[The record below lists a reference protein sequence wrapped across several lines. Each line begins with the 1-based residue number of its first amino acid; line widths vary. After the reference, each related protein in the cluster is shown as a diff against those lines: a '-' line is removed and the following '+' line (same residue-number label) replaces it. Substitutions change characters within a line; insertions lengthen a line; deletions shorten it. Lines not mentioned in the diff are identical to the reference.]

1 MSRISL
7 NKSRDKLSST
17 DAINLSAED
26 QVYYS
31 EVFEMFD
38 TDQSGAIDLKELQ
51 EAVASIGLNPS
62 ESELKTM
69 MASVSG
75 SEKNDVS
82 LKEFLKMV
90 VIMKNQKGEANE
102 LSLQE
107 LFEAM
112 DVDKNGYISASDVFK
127 VLENI
132 EETLPADQI
141 YEMIAYGD
149 DDFDGKVLFIFKKLG
164 WLQ

>member
-1 MSRISL
+1 M
-7 NKSRDKLSST
+7 

-26 QVYYS
+26 HSYYS

-51 EAVASIGLNPS
+51 EAVASTGLNPT
-62 ESELKTM
+62 ESELKVM

-75 SEKNDVS
+75 SEKNEVS
-82 LKEFLKMV
+82 LQEFLKMV
-90 VIMKNQKGEANE
+90 VIMKNQEGRANE
-102 LSLQE
+102 LSLHE

-112 DVDKNGYISASDVFK
+112 DVDKNGYISASDMFK

-149 DDFDGKVLFIFKKLG
+149 EDFDGKVLFIFYKIRSTLMILLKS
-164 WLQ
+164 